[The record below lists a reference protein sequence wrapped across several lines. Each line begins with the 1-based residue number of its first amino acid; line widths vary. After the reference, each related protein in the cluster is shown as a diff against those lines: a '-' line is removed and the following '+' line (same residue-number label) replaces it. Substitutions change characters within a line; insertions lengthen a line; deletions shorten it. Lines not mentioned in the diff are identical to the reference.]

1 MAKFMDDF
9 SAYETKLIEFLE
21 KNEHLTLR
29 ECVEAFVQEQK
40 NYVKRV
46 RDENISIINKAI
58 DQELESLK
66 KK

>member
-21 KNEHLTLR
+21 RNEHLTLR